1 MNDAGQVGAAADAA
15 AGTSAPATPSPR
27 LPAGAGAGGNRSVRG
42 FAKAGFLAPRYDGA
56 GLGAVLPAVA
66 DSLGVAVTAGGRSG
80 AQARAALGLPVAQRV
95 CVVLVDGLGHV
106 NLSER
111 AGHAPFLRSLL
122 ADGQVLTSG
131 FPSTT
136 AASMGLFGTGT
147 GPGRTAMVGYT
158 ARNPATGGLGNLV
171 SWAGLGDPHDWQREP
186 TIFEQ
191 VTAAGIPVTSVGPQK
206 FKGSGLTEAAL
217 RGGGYRGAEKLA
229 DRVDASIYELMG
241 PALVYLYWGEV
252 DKAGHHHGWGSWQWD
267 EEVGAID
274 RELARLERALP
285 PGTLLVVTAD
295 HGMVDVDR
303 SQRWDVATTP
313 ALADG
318 VALVA
323 GEPRALHVHT
333 TDSGADAAA
342 AVVARWRETLGKA
355 AVVAVRDDA
364 IAAGW
369 FGPVSDH
376 VRPVLGDVV
385 VAMTGR
391 ATVVDS
397 RTQTAASLEL
407 VGVHGSFTPEEM
419 QVPLLTVYRR

>member
-1 MNDAGQVGAAADAA
+1 M
-15 AGTSAPATPSPR
+15 
-27 LPAGAGAGGNRSVRG
+27 RG
-42 FAKAGFLAPRYDGA
+42 FDRAGFVAPRYDGA

-66 DSLGVAVTAGGRSG
+66 DALGVPVTAAGRSG
-80 AQARAALGLPVAQRV
+80 AAARAALGLPTAQRA
-95 CVVLVDGLGHV
+95 CVVLVDGLGHL
-106 NLSER
+106 NLTER

-122 ADGQVLTSG
+122 AQGQVLTSG

-158 ARNPATGGLGNLV
+158 ARNPATGRLGNLV
-171 SWAGLGDPHDWQREP
+171 SWDGLDDPHDWQREP

-191 VTAAGIPVTSVGPQK
+191 VTAAGIPVTSVGPAK
-206 FKGSGLTEAAL
+206 FRGSGLTEAAL
-217 RGGGYRGAEKLA
+217 RGGGYRGAQSLA

-241 PALVYLYWGEV
+241 PALVYLYWGDV
-252 DKAGHHHGWGSWQWD
+252 DKAGHHHGWGSWQWG
-267 EEVGAID
+267 EELGALD

-285 PGTLLVVTAD
+285 PGTLLAVTAD

-303 SQRWDVATTP
+303 STRWDVAKTP
-313 ALADG
+313 ALSDG
-318 VALVA
+318 VELVA

-333 TDSGADAAA
+333 SLGTRDAADAVAARWRDVLGAA
-342 AVVARWRETLGKA
+342 AVVAT
-355 AVVAVRDDA
+355 RDEA
-364 IAAGW
+364 IDAGW
-369 FGPVSDH
+369 FGPVSEH

-397 RTQTAASLEL
+397 RTQTSASMDL
-407 VGVHGSFTPEEM
+407 VGVHGSFTPHEM
-419 QVPLLTVYRR
+419 HVPLLTVHRR